1 MFMNCYYDAFTSLFF
16 GNTEWSL
23 ELWLVNYLYLRVR
36 NVKAHFS
43 QICSTLG
50 RIACP
55 LVVAVRSQL
64 QSKHFFSSL
73 SCVLFSA
80 RTAQRQCCL
89 GSLGESQCLAG
100 INAARGGDMCQE
112 SANDKCGIDSYK
124 ASIYDQ
130 IPQQRTNTVHR
141 VHNQT

>member
-1 MFMNCYYDAFTSLFF
+1 MNCYYDAFTSLFF

-23 ELWLVNYLYLRVR
+23 GLWLVNYLYLRVR